1 MAKDCCD
8 PVPDSAMATGNDD
21 DEPGGGPEPPPLEP
35 DEQALLD
42 TLTHDR
48 GGPPLCD
55 AEEDS
60 PAVQR
65 AVEED
70 SVVPSD

>member
-21 DEPGGGPEPPPLEP
+21 GEPGGGPEPPPLES

-42 TLTHDR
+42 TLTR
-48 GGPPLCD
+48 AGGGPPLHD

-60 PAVQR
+60 PRVQR

-70 SVVPSD
+70 SVVPGE